1 MSSSWSAVIDWCPLH
16 RPQIGHLPLP
26 LCPALSHVTSAICL
40 CVCVFVSIYSPTIIQ
55 EDPSNCVKSVTNK
68 WSSTLFT
75 KGKSLRRDD
84 LGNGSFYLVCLWCS
98 APLTGNQSEGAPG
111 SFLHHSLFDTTRA
124 DSHKRYNVTYLL
136 LQRISASRNCSFILF
151 YQSLLHVNGQGAR
164 NEQRTSINGQIYIDS
179 IHKTQRKLGIVLFGR
194 EIWTDSNG
202 KGQTSEERDTKLKSG
217 GETGGEG
224 KG

>member
-1 MSSSWSAVIDWCPLH
+1 M
-16 RPQIGHLPLP
+16 
-26 LCPALSHVTSAICL
+26 
-40 CVCVFVSIYSPTIIQ
+40 
-55 EDPSNCVKSVTNK
+55 
-68 WSSTLFT
+68 
-75 KGKSLRRDD
+75 
-84 LGNGSFYLVCLWCS
+84 
-98 APLTGNQSEGAPG
+98 
-111 SFLHHSLFDTTRA
+111 
-124 DSHKRYNVTYLL
+124 TYLL